1 MVMDS
6 IQKYNTFLAQV
17 RKATGIEAFSADKG
31 GLVSVNVNECYNV
44 NLQLV
49 AATGRILCFIEVAA
63 LPHDA
68 PKVIYRDLLAGGLF
82 GKETAGGYFAIEPET
97 ETVVYNY
104 SFDLEKAAEDVE
116 DFVATIEKILQLC
129 DLWAE
134 RIKAAL
140 NGGGTGGQGEELGSL
155 PHLAGHSA
163 IYA

>member
-1 MVMDS
+1 MTTKDS
-6 IQKYNTFLAQV
+6 YAKFLAEV
-17 RKATGIEAFSADKG
+17 RKETGIDAFTSDET
-31 GLVSVNVNECYNV
+31 GLVSVRVDDAYNV

-49 AATGRILCFIEVAA
+49 EGTGRLLCFVEVAE

-68 PKVIYRDLLAGGLF
+68 SKAVYRDLLVGGLF

-104 SFDLEKAAEDVE
+104 SFDLEKAAEDVGE
-116 DFVATIEKILQLC
+116 FVATIEKILQLC
-129 DLWAE
+129 DIWAE
-134 RIKAAL
+134 RIKADL
-140 NGGGTGGQGEELGSL
+140 NGGGNGDRPEEAGAL